1 MNNKQLYN
9 ITIFIINILS
19 NFVFFFLSL
28 LFQYI
33 YKYYFFLNRLV
44 IQTLKP
50 LNSDRKCFRLI
61 HGVLVE
67 RTIKDVLP
75 AVENNLEGVRNWN
88 LKNK

>member
-33 YKYYFFLNRLV
+33 YKYYFLLNRLV

>member
-1 MNNKQLYN
+1 LY
-9 ITIFIINILS
+9 IKW
-19 NFVFFFLSL
+19 
-28 LFQYI
+28 Y
-33 YKYYFFLNRLV
+33 NRLV

-75 AVENNLEGVRNWN
+75 AVENNLEGVRK
-88 LKNK
+88 LFIKKNYIHAYYSYYKRSI